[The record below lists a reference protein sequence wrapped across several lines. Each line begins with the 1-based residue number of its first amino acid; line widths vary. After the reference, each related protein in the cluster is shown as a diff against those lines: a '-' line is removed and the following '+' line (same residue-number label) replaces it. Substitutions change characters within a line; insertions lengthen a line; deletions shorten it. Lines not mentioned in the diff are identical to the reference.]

1 MTQQVLVSDANILID
16 MEEGELLTT
25 FFALP
30 FEFIIP
36 DILFEEELVDE
47 HPHLPELGLKLE
59 ELSGELMAKV
69 FELIAVH
76 AKPSRNDMFAMCLAM
91 ERGCPL
97 LTGDKDLR
105 VAAQQE
111 GVLVKGTIGMVEA
124 MIQQNIITVDQAEA
138 AYQAMKNAG
147 RRLPWDAVEASLN
160 QLR

>member
-16 MEEGELLTT
+16 MEEGELLTA

-76 AKPSRNDMFAMCLAM
+76 AKPSGNDMFAVCLAM
-91 ERGCPL
+91 ELGCPL
-97 LTGDKDLR
+97 LTGDKTCEWQLSKR
-105 VAAQQE
+105 S
-111 GVLVKGTIGMVEA
+111 LVKGTIGMVEA
-124 MIQQNIITVDQAEA
+124 MIHHYN
-138 AYQAMKNAG
+138 G
-147 RRLPWDAVEASLN
+147 RPG
-160 QLR
+160 